1 MNTLAYGLFGV
12 LGVLALFGFGGFL
25 LYDSLSVPVSQ
36 SWEVIGGSTLLS
48 LGLVLLYGESAWFL
62 RWRRA
67 MKSDNEHRRGLK
79 DSAATR

>member
-1 MNTLAYGLFGV
+1 MNTLACGFFGF
-12 LGVLALFGFGGFL
+12 LGVLALFSFGGFL

-48 LGLVLLYGESAWFL
+48 LGLVLLYGESTWFL

-67 MKSDNEHRRGLK
+67 MKLDNEHRRGLK
-79 DSAATR
+79 DSEATR